1 MLPATSFYSMFGMP
15 SWNVEMLS
23 TTPLVLHCCPMLVSQ
38 SIVGML
44 PTISFVLHGW
54 CACLQCGDVACHLLG
69 LPVCS
74 VGLLPA
80 TSLAFHGWFASLE
93 FADVAYYLL
102 DLTWFACLP
111 VMCMSKPLSFVR
123 LVTRRGWDFDT
134 CCLLLVKFF

>member
-1 MLPATSFYSMFGMP
+1 VCGCCLPPPWFFLIGLHAWSMRVLPATSFYSMFGMP

-69 LPVCS
+69 FTWLVCLLVVWGCCLPPPWFYMVGLPACS
-74 VGLLPA
+74 VGMLPA
-80 TSLAFHGWFASLE
+80 TSL
-93 FADVAYYLL
+93 V
-102 DLTWFACLP
+102 
-111 VMCMSKPLSFVR
+111 
-123 LVTRRGWDFDT
+123 
-134 CCLLLVKFF
+134 